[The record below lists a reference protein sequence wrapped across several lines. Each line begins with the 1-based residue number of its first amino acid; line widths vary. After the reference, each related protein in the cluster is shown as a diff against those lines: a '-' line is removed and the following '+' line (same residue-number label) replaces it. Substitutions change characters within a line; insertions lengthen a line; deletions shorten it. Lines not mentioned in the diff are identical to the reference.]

1 MFRSKDFPWL
11 TLVALISSACGSKQ
25 DPAPPLLA
33 CNSATCN
40 PVAIVAGGATGG
52 SSNGGSESTSG
63 IALNVSVV
71 EFTGTTSGSQAWSPQ
86 SVQELGGTF
95 EVRARS
101 VSGAALT
108 ATGPSPVELQNVVAD
123 GTGWISVKPSADS
136 VFLPGLHLVP
146 LDSVLSLSVP
156 LLRVSDF
163 DFVPALLST
172 KALTID
178 STRAQLVLKFVD
190 PSGAGVSGLTVS
202 PLGGDAMAYAILQ
215 NWVDASATSAATTTD
230 SSGRVIGINIPA
242 SPTAVSLANVNAT
255 GVNLQGVSQT
265 VTGFFPI
272 QAGFVTFGTLLFQ

>member
-1 MFRSKDFPWL
+1 MFPSKHLPWL
-11 TLVALISSACGSKQ
+11 TLVALVSSACGSKK
-25 DPAPPLLA
+25 DPAPPLLV

-40 PVAIVAGGATGG
+40 PVAIVVGGATGG
-52 SSNGGSESTSG
+52 SSNGGTESTSG
-63 IALNVSVV
+63 IALNVRVV
-71 EFTGTTSGSQAWSPQ
+71 EFTGTTSGSPAWSPQ
-86 SVQELGGTF
+86 SVQELSGTF

-101 VSGAALT
+101 VSGAGLT

-178 STRAQLVLKFVD
+178 STRAQLVIKFVN
-190 PSGAGVSGLTVS
+190 PSGAGVSGLTIT
-202 PLGGDAMAYAILQ
+202 PLGGDAMAYASNQ
-215 NWVDASATSAATTTD
+215 SWVDASTSSTTVTTD
-230 SSGRVIGINIPA
+230 DSGRVIGINIPA
-242 SPTAVSLANVNAT
+242 SLSTVSLANVNAT
-255 GVNLQGVSQT
+255 GLNSQGVSQT